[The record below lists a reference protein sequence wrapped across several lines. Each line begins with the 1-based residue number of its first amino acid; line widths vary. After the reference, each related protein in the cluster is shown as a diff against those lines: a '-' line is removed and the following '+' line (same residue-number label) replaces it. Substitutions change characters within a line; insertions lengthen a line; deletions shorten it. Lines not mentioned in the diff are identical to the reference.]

1 VSTILDD
8 YRMNGFPESGLTNE
22 PTERLSSFFTMVGE
36 IKLQFSYVSR
46 KKSVVQEG
54 RVMSG
59 EGGECTLYVN
69 IGSIVVY
76 HSGEFVFGE
85 VSIVGHFDQ
94 YFPMVLKGSKGGKI
108 VGNSSSVRSNFKA
121 NASLVYTRMS
131 NTSSNTSEQQSNT
144 VSTL

>member
-8 YRMNGFPESGLTNE
+8 YWMDGLTKSGLTNE
-22 PTERLSSFFTMVGE
+22 PAECLSSFFAVVGE
-36 IKLQFSYVSR
+36 VELQLSYVSR
-46 KKSVVQEG
+46 QESVMQEG
-54 RVMSG
+54 RIMSG
-59 EGGECTLYVN
+59 EGGECALYVN
-69 IGSIVVY
+69 VGPIVVY

-85 VSIVGHFDQ
+85 VSVVRHFDQ

-121 NASLVYTRMS
+121 RASLVYTRMS
-131 NTSSNTSEQQSNT
+131 NTSSNTSEQQSNA